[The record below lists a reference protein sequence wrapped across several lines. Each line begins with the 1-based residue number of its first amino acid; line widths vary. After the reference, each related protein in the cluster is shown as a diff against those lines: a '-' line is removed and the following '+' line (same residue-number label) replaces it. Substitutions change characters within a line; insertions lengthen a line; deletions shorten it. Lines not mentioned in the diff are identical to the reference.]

1 MGANK
6 LLNSISLDRSKPT
19 TSSIALTLPLTP
31 CVHSDLHG
39 EGGMFRLVIMD
50 HNHIPA
56 REGHP
61 GSEIDLRLEKKM
73 RRKLKRQLIIVKLKI
88 HVRAEVAH

>member
-6 LLNSISLDRSKPT
+6 LFNSISLDRSKPS
-19 TSSIALTLPLTP
+19 TSSNALTLPLTP
-31 CVHSDLHG
+31 CVHADLHG

-50 HNHIPA
+50 HDHIPA

-61 GSEIDLRLEKKM
+61 GSEIDLGLGGKK
-73 RRKLKRQLIIVKLKI
+73 KKEEE
-88 HVRAEVAH
+88 A